1 MLEEGALAILALG
14 TLGTASTTAELPA
27 RLNGL
32 EPRRPLLPGFVRPRV
47 TKLRFWRQVETQKT
61 GSGAERRRESSLMHG
76 AAFEG
81 KEGAVVLVILVLLR
95 QLFKPSPLAAV
106 EPWWWGRAVMVS
118 DPRVIGSECVPSG
131 KWCLSGVHTL
141 AHWHKHTHSGTHW
154 VQGHQ

>member
-61 GSGAERRRESSLMHG
+61 GSGAERRRESSLHG

-95 QLFKPSPLAAV
+95 QLFKPSPLASGRGAV
-106 EPWWWGRAVMVS
+106 GRAVMVS

-131 KWCLSGVHTL
+131 KWCLSGVHT
-141 AHWHKHTHSGTHW
+141 HTH
-154 VQGHQ
+154 

>member
-106 EPWWWGRAVMVS
+106 EPWGRAVMVS
-118 DPRVIGSECVPSG
+118 DPRVIGSECVRSG
-131 KWCLSGVHTL
+131 KWCLSGVHTHTL
-141 AHWHKHTHSGTHW
+141 AHKRTLAHW

>member
-61 GSGAERRRESSLMHG
+61 GSGAERRRESSLMPRRRLRG
-76 AAFEG
+76 EG
-81 KEGAVVLVILVLLR
+81 RRGGSGYSGSSPPTVQTFTFGGRGVEVGEGDDGQR
-95 QLFKPSPLAAV
+95 
-106 EPWWWGRAVMVS
+106 
-118 DPRVIGSECVPSG
+118 PSG
-131 KWCLSGVHTL
+131 HRK
-141 AHWHKHTHSGTHW
+141 
-154 VQGHQ
+154 

>member
-61 GSGAERRRESSLMHG
+61 GSGAELCGVRRL
-76 AAFEG
+76 
-81 KEGAVVLVILVLLR
+81 
-95 QLFKPSPLAAV
+95 
-106 EPWWWGRAVMVS
+106 
-118 DPRVIGSECVPSG
+118 
-131 KWCLSGVHTL
+131 
-141 AHWHKHTHSGTHW
+141 
-154 VQGHQ
+154 

>member
-95 QLFKPSPLAAV
+95 QLQPNLHLWR
-106 EPWWWGRAVMVS
+106 PWSRGEGDDGQR
-118 DPRVIGSECVPSG
+118 PSG
-131 KWCLSGVHTL
+131 HRK
-141 AHWHKHTHSGTHW
+141 
-154 VQGHQ
+154 